1 MKILVSNDDGVNAL
15 GIRTLSRVLAEFA
28 EVVTVA
34 PDRNRSGASHS
45 LTLEVPL
52 RADKL
57 DDTGFYSVKG
67 TPTDCVHW
75 AVNSLLDPDPDMVV
89 AGINHGANLG
99 DDVLYSGTVAAA
111 TEGRHLGLPAV
122 AVSLCGDRHFDT
134 AAHYAALLVQ
144 GVLRAP
150 LSANQILNVN
160 IPDLPLAEIQGIKVT
175 RLGNRHRSEAVLK
188 EFDPRGRPIYWIGPP
203 GAKQDAGEGTDFDAV
218 ERGFVSITPL
228 TIDMTAYSQM
238 AALASWIK
246 EVE

>member
-15 GIRTLSRVLAEFA
+15 GIRTLSRALAEFA

-57 DDTGFYSVKG
+57 DDSGFYSVKG

-99 DDVLYSGTVAAA
+99 DDVIYSGTVAAA
-111 TEGRHLGLPAV
+111 TEGRHLGLPSV
-122 AVSLCGDRHFDT
+122 AVSLCGDRYFES
-134 AAHYAALLVQ
+134 AAHYASLLVQ
-144 GVLRAP
+144 GLLRAP
-150 LSANQILNVN
+150 LSSNQILNVN
-160 IPDLPLAEIQGIKVT
+160 VPDLPLDKIQGIKVT
-175 RLGNRHRSEAVLK
+175 RLGNRHRSDAVLK
-188 EFDPRGRPIYWIGPP
+188 EYDPRGRPIYWIGPP
-203 GAKQDAGEGTDFDAV
+203 GAIQDAGEGTDFDAV
-218 ERGFVSITPL
+218 ERGYVSITPL
-228 TIDMTAYSQM
+228 TIDMTAYAQM

>member
-1 MKILVSNDDGVNAL
+1 MKILVSNDDGVNAV

-52 RADKL
+52 RADQL

-134 AAHYAALLVQ
+134 AAHYASLLVQ
-144 GVLRAP
+144 GLLRAP
-150 LSANQILNVN
+150 LSSNQILNVN
-160 IPDLPLAEIQGIKVT
+160 VPDLPLADIQGIKVT

-238 AALASWIK
+238 AALTSWIQD
-246 EVE
+246 VE

>member
-1 MKILVSNDDGVNAL
+1 MKILVSNDDGVNAQ
-15 GIRTLSRVLAEFA
+15 GIRSLSRALAEFA

-57 DDTGFYSVKG
+57 DDSGFYSVKG

-111 TEGRHLGLPAV
+111 TEGRHLGLPSL
-122 AVSLCGDRHFDT
+122 AVSLCGERYFES
-134 AAHYAALLVQ
+134 AAHYACLLVQ
-144 GVLRAP
+144 GLLRAP

-160 IPDLPLAEIQGIKVT
+160 VPDLPLAEIKGIKVT

-188 EFDPRGRPIYWIGPP
+188 EYDPRGRPIYWIGPP
-203 GAKQDAGEGTDFDAV
+203 GAIQDAGEGTDFDAV
-218 ERGFVSITPL
+218 ERGYVSITPL
-228 TIDMTAYSQM
+228 TIDMTAYAQM

>member
-134 AAHYAALLVQ
+134 AAHYASLLVQ
-144 GVLRAP
+144 GLLRAP
-150 LSANQILNVN
+150 LSSNQILNVN
-160 IPDLPLAEIQGIKVT
+160 VPDLPLADIQGIKVT

-218 ERGFVSITPL
+218 ERGFISITPL
-228 TIDMTAYSQM
+228 TIDMTAYGQM
-238 AALASWIK
+238 AALTSWIQD
-246 EVE
+246 VE

>member
-52 RADKL
+52 RADKI
-57 DDTGFYSVKG
+57 DSSGFYSVKG

-75 AVNSLLDPDPDMVV
+75 AVNCLLEPDPDMVV

-99 DDVLYSGTVAAA
+99 DDVIYSGTVAAA
-111 TEGRHLGLPAV
+111 TEGRHLGLPAL
-122 AVSLCGDRHFDT
+122 AVSLCGERHFET
-134 AAHYAALLVQ
+134 AAHYASMLVQ
-144 GVLRAP
+144 GLLRAP
-150 LSANQILNVN
+150 LASHQILNVN
-160 IPDLPLAEIQGIKVT
+160 VPDLPLADIQGIKVT
-175 RLGNRHRSEAVLK
+175 RLGNRHRSEPVLK
-188 EFDPRGRPIYWIGPP
+188 EYDPRGRPIYWIGPP
-203 GAKQDAGEGTDFDAV
+203 GAIQDSGEGTDFDAI

-228 TIDMTAYSQM
+228 TIDMTAYGKM
-238 AALASWIK
+238 AALSSWLK